1 MAAFPPMTIPR
12 SLVVPH
18 ITSWSEEQGSLT
30 RLVVGPRGG
39 RLPGRDPVR
48 PGRRRHPVASDAD
61 QDGGGRP
68 DFGRVHP
75 LRQRRVMRRLL
86 CQVCG
91 GPADKDERGTLWLL
105 EDHRADWHGWPNG
118 LLTAHPPVCVPC
130 AREAVRFCPNL
141 LAGHVAVRVG
151 ASQVCGVYGVR
162 YLPGRPHLVSRR
174 RRRLSSTATL
184 LGGGCSPANWSAP
197 YRTAPSSWTSSLT
210 CRRALSDSRPR
221 PTQAPFSS
229 SDTKSTLRQLL

>member
-1 MAAFPPMTIPR
+1 MTVPR

-18 ITSWSEEQGSLT
+18 ITSWSEEQGRPT

-39 RLPGRDPVR
+39 IAYPDETPYDR
-48 PGRRRHPVASDAD
+48 DAD
-61 QDGGGRP
+61 GILWLRTLINTGGGRP

-75 LRQRRVMRRLL
+75 LRQRWVMRRLL

-105 EDHRADWHGWPNG
+105 EDHRADWDGWPNG

-162 YLPGRPHLVSRR
+162 YLPGRPHLVPSP
-174 RRRLSSTATL
+174 TATVVEY
-184 LGGGCSPANWSAP
+184 GDPAGRWVLASQ
-197 YRTAPSSWTSSLT
+197 LV
-210 CRRALSDSRPR
+210 RALSDCTVVLDEFADVSARS
-221 PTQAPFSS
+221 Q
-229 SDTKSTLRQLL
+229 